1 MFSYFNGGIKNI
13 NPKRHIDLPTLVRL
27 IKKNPEKLKI
37 EKIRELRRNGKKYK
51 ALKDTLPNVT
61 PNCMVRVRKLKDAE
75 YNLIAL
81 SSYFYFD
88 IDDYPN
94 SQQLKDRFILEYGHL
109 ASLICIS
116 PSSGGITIIFKVSNL
131 LKTENDFLVA
141 RQYIIDNILI
151 NVKYDTNAEDIARA
165 MFISSDPELFYNYE
179 NELDI
184 PVELFKKTVTT
195 KEKKCRLKDKNP
207 LTGLIPIYCAPQEHF
222 IPIPIKEVLEQLIFE
237 TPVQVDN
244 PIVDFKEVKFVE
256 IRFKYLIKDGLK
268 HKTFTGMI
276 HKLMFLNPNADRQL
290 LLSYLYHVNNEY
302 TGNKKMELKR
312 LINLFDFVYNNEMF
326 LGNSDVKQSSL
337 WMGQYPSCFFV

>member
-151 NVKYDTNAEDIARA
+151 N
-165 MFISSDPELFYNYE
+165 S
-179 NELDI
+179 
-184 PVELFKKTVTT
+184 
-195 KEKKCRLKDKNP
+195 
-207 LTGLIPIYCAPQEHF
+207 
-222 IPIPIKEVLEQLIFE
+222 
-237 TPVQVDN
+237 
-244 PIVDFKEVKFVE
+244 
-256 IRFKYLIKDGLK
+256 
-268 HKTFTGMI
+268 
-276 HKLMFLNPNADRQL
+276 
-290 LLSYLYHVNNEY
+290 
-302 TGNKKMELKR
+302 
-312 LINLFDFVYNNEMF
+312 
-326 LGNSDVKQSSL
+326 
-337 WMGQYPSCFFV
+337 